1 MFKLFAK
8 VIKQIMYEQNVSVS
22 QLASALGIQ
31 PQSLSNKLYRDSFSF
46 DDVVRIADI
55 LGSDVKITIR
65 ETGKEFY

>member
-1 MFKLFAK
+1 MGAAK

-22 QLASALGIQ
+22 QLASAMGIQ

>member
-1 MFKLFAK
+1 MGAAK

>member
-1 MFKLFAK
+1 MGAAK
-8 VIKQIMYEQNVSVS
+8 VIKQIMYEQNVSVG
-22 QLASALGIQ
+22 QLASALRIQ

>member
-1 MFKLFAK
+1 MGAAK

-22 QLASALGIQ
+22 QLASTMGIQ

>member
-1 MFKLFAK
+1 MGAAK

-31 PQSLSNKLYRDSFSF
+31 AQSLSNKLYRDSFSF
-46 DDVVRIADI
+46 DDVVHIADI

>member
-1 MFKLFAK
+1 MGAAK

-55 LGSDVKITIR
+55 LGSDVKITIL

>member
-1 MFKLFAK
+1 MGAAK

-31 PQSLSNKLYRDSFSF
+31 AQSLSNKLYRDSFSF

>member
-1 MFKLFAK
+1 MGAAK

-55 LGSDVKITIR
+55 LGSDVKIIIR
-65 ETGKEFY
+65 ESGKEFY

>member
-1 MFKLFAK
+1 MGAAK

-31 PQSLSNKLYRDSFSF
+31 SQSLSNKLYRDSFSF

>member
-1 MFKLFAK
+1 MGAAK
-8 VIKQIMYEQNVSVS
+8 VIKQIMYEQNVSVG

-31 PQSLSNKLYRDSFSF
+31 PQSLSNKLYRDSVSF